1 MKRFQILFLSCLVLS
16 FTFSIFAQDKD
27 TKEVIIL
34 QTSDVH
40 SRIEPVNQK
49 GDEYYNK
56 GGFLRRA
63 AFLEQFRKE
72 HKNVLLF
79 DCGDISQGTPYYN
92 MFRGEVEVKLM
103 NEIRVDYIVTA
114 GEKLNLLEVNTT
126 PGMTT
131 TSFIPQQVRAMTI
144 GNHEFDFDVDNM
156 ERIFKMANFPVVCA
170 NYNLDA
176 TVLKDIVKPYV
187 VLEKYGLRIG
197 VFGLGTQP
205 EGMIQANKCEGVV
218 YEDPIRV
225 SNEIAALLKDEEG
238 CDLVVC
244 LSHLGIQMDEHLV
257 AGTRNIDVILGGH
270 SHTFMKGP
278 KTYLNM
284 DGKEVPVMH
293 TGKNGVR
300 VGRLDLTLKHK

>member
-1 MKRFQILFLSCLVLS
+1 MKRFQILFLLCLALS

-103 NEIRVDYIVTA
+103 NEMGYD
-114 GEKLNLLEVNTT
+114 
-126 PGMTT
+126 
-131 TSFIPQQVRAMTI
+131 AMTI

-218 YEDPIRV
+218 
-225 SNEIAALLKDEEG
+225 
-238 CDLVVC
+238 
-244 LSHLGIQMDEHLV
+244 LSLIHI
-257 AGTRNIDVILGGH
+257 
-270 SHTFMKGP
+270 
-278 KTYLNM
+278 
-284 DGKEVPVMH
+284 
-293 TGKNGVR
+293 
-300 VGRLDLTLKHK
+300 